1 LSAEGR
7 ESSHRSLFAS
17 HRPHMDGIVTI
28 DANRIVCSPIDLHCP
43 TVALRSCSV
52 SFVAASGVRHRVDV
66 LAESL
71 YEAGVLAIALLRKDG
86 WAEQIAPGTQLEIQ
100 VREPATTHC
109 VTITQ
114 LRRWVEGIAVSPDD
128 TLKKRRLRSLLLVA
142 LEVGNHFLC

>member
-1 LSAEGR
+1 
-7 ESSHRSLFAS
+7 
-17 HRPHMDGIVTI
+17 
-28 DANRIVCSPIDLHCP
+28 
-43 TVALRSCSV
+43 
-52 SFVAASGVRHRVDV
+52 
-66 LAESL
+66 
-71 YEAGVLAIALLRKDG
+71 VLAIALLRKNG

-142 LEVGNHFLC
+142 LEVGNRSLC